1 MPPKLTLQ
9 LDTASLRHHD
19 LGTNH
24 PSFDGGDQ
32 EYHGGQGGQGKGNHP
47 SLDQNTINI
56 DGNGNLQ
63 LIKSYQAIE
72 FNNAGVN
79 INVNQRNAMTSPLTM
94 GAQQHQQSYQL
105 SEKDVMFMETLG
117 SGASGIVQKAFW
129 NGRSEFVAV
138 KKISIMERD
147 KRHQLMNDIKAL
159 CNIPNVKGLIRF
171 HGAYHCADK
180 GQVAVALEYMDGGSL
195 ADLCEKDKR
204 VPQGVLATITES
216 ILQGLV
222 YLHSKHTVHRDIKPA
237 NILLSTRGD
246 AKVSDFG
253 ISAFVDNTLAQ
264 CHTFLGTVTYMS
276 PERID
281 GQPYSFPAD
290 IWALGLTLLECA
302 TGTYPYDASKGTM
315 QLMLNL
321 MEDECPLPE
330 GHHDN
335 MSEVL
340 KDFIRR
346 CMHKNPVKRPT
357 AMELLRHPFVIG
369 EGRCSTR
376 ELRAYMLSRMLDR
389 DAQIHDASLIMT
401 WKFYNNLSYNAVVS
415 VSAHSSAM
423 GIAGPMGGMP
433 GTNPMGASQR
443 SVGTGRHAST
453 SATSSAI
460 SPSHA
465 SSHMTSS
472 FFDVGVTLKSSAPP
486 TSPSNAPSQL
496 VYRGQYTVAA
506 HFHDMV
512 RQVGSNACFGLT
524 LRRMKYKEKE
534 GSTDGTILVNI
545 LQRVQLFDSPSN
557 KAKKLPV
564 GVYEENLVVEVTS
577 IDDLVPGKGFR
588 FVSIEALWT
597 KPLEFNGVVV
607 GTAQGGAASGGGCK
621 TQ

>member
-9 LDTASLRHHD
+9 LDTASLRND
-19 LGTNH
+19 CLNELDGQR
-24 PSFDGGDQ
+24 SFANVP
-32 EYHGGQGGQGKGNHP
+32 GKSTHEP
-47 SLDQNTINI
+47 SLDQSTINI
-56 DGNGNLQ
+56 DKDGNLQ

-72 FNNAGVN
+72 FNTSGVN
-79 INVNQRNAMTSPLTM
+79 INQRNAVTSPLAT
-94 GAQQHQQSYQL
+94 GAQHHHQSYQL
-105 SEKDVMFMETLG
+105 NEKDVMFMDTLG
-117 SGASGIVQKAFW
+117 AGASAIVQKAFW
-129 NGRSEFVAV
+129 VGRSEFVAV
-138 KKISIMERD
+138 KKISILEKD

-195 ADLCEKDKR
+195 ADLCEKDGQ
-204 VPQGVLATITES
+204 VPQGMLATITES
-216 ILQGLV
+216 ILQGLA

-290 IWALGLTLLECA
+290 VWALGLTLLECA

-321 MEDECPLPE
+321 MEDKCPLPE
-330 GHHDN
+330 GVHKN
-335 MSEVL
+335 MSEAL

-346 CMHKNPVKRPT
+346 CMHKNPLKRPT
-357 AMELLRHPFVIG
+357 ATELLRHPFVIG
-369 EGRCSTR
+369 EGRCSTSQ
-376 ELRAYMLSRMLDR
+376 LRAYMRSMMLDK

-401 WKFYNNLSYNAVVS
+401 WKFYNNLSNNAAVS
-415 VSAHSSAM
+415 ALAHSSAM
-423 GIAGPMGGMP
+423 GGAGPMGAMSAAGAMGEVGADQRPP
-433 GTNPMGASQR
+433 GVGHVASR
-443 SVGTGRHAST
+443 S
-453 SATSSAI
+453 
-460 SPSHA
+460 SPSGSAAHLH
-465 SSHMTSS
+465 SHMTSS

-486 TSPSNAPSQL
+486 TSPNNMPSQITQ
-496 VYRGQYTVAA
+496 RGQYTVAA

-512 RQVGSNACFGLT
+512 RQIGPKACFGLT

-534 GSTDGTILVNI
+534 GSNDGTLLVNI
-545 LQRVQLFDSPSN
+545 MQRVQLFDCPAN
-557 KAKKLPV
+557 KAKRLPV
-564 GVYEENLVVEVTS
+564 GVYEESLVVEVTS
-577 IDDLVPGKGFR
+577 IDSLVPGNGFR

-597 KPLEFNGVVV
+597 TPLECS
-607 GTAQGGAASGGGCK
+607 GGAGYAGGMANAGGCK

>member
-1 MPPKLTLQ
+1 MPPKLTLK
-9 LDTASLRHHD
+9 LDTASLRND
-19 LGTNH
+19 VLND
-24 PSFDGGDQ
+24 P
-32 EYHGGQGGQGKGNHP
+32 GQRSISDVPDKPAHEP

-56 DGNGNLQ
+56 DKDGNLQ
-63 LIKSYQAIE
+63 LIKSFQAIE
-72 FNNAGVN
+72 FNNSGVN
-79 INVNQRNAMTSPLTM
+79 INQRNAITSPLAT
-94 GAQQHQQSYQL
+94 GAQHHHQSYQL
-105 SEKDVMFMETLG
+105 SEKDVMFMDTLG
-117 SGASGIVQKAFW
+117 AGASAIVQKAFW
-129 NGRSEFVAV
+129 VGRSEFVAV
-138 KKISIMERD
+138 KKISILEKD

-159 CNIPNVKGLIRF
+159 CNIPDVRGLIRF

-195 ADLCEKDKR
+195 ADLCEKDGQ
-204 VPQGVLATITES
+204 VPQGMLATITGS
-216 ILQGLV
+216 ILEGLA

-321 MEDECPLPE
+321 MEDKCPLPE
-330 GHHDN
+330 GSHNN
-335 MSEVL
+335 MSEAL

-346 CMHKNPVKRPT
+346 CMHKNPLKRPT
-357 AMELLRHPFVIG
+357 ATELLRHPFVIG
-369 EGRCSTR
+369 EGRCSTS
-376 ELRAYMLSRMLDR
+376 ELRCYMRSMMLDR

-401 WKFYNNLSYNAVVS
+401 WKFYNNLSNNAAVPEL
-415 VSAHSSAM
+415 AHGSAM
-423 GIAGPMGGMP
+423 GIAGPMGSAGAI
-433 GTNPMGASQR
+433 GSTGAMGAAHRR
-443 SVGTGRHAST
+443 SGAGHASSRST
-453 SATSSAI
+453 SGSS
-460 SPSHA
+460 PVP
-465 SSHMTSS
+465 SHMTSS

-486 TSPSNAPSQL
+486 TSPSNAPSQITQ
-496 VYRGQYTVAA
+496 RGQYTVAA

-512 RQVGSNACFGLT
+512 RQIGPKACFGLT

-545 LQRVQLFDSPSN
+545 LQRVQLFDCPAN
-557 KAKKLPV
+557 KAKRLPV
-564 GVYEENLVVEVTS
+564 GVYEESLVVEVTS

-597 KPLEFNGVVV
+597 TPLECTSGAGNG
-607 GTAQGGAASGGGCK
+607 GSMAHGGGCK

>member
-9 LDTASLRHHD
+9 LNTASLRNDDFND
-19 LGTNH
+19 LGQRSRADV
-24 PSFDGGDQ
+24 P
-32 EYHGGQGGQGKGNHP
+32 GKPQQQP

-56 DGNGNLQ
+56 DKDGNLQ

-72 FNNAGVN
+72 FNNSGVN
-79 INVNQRNAMTSPLTM
+79 INQRNAITSPLAT
-94 GAQQHQQSYQL
+94 GAQHHHQSYQL
-105 SEKDVMFMETLG
+105 SEKDVMFMDTLG
-117 SGASGIVQKAFW
+117 AGASGIVQKAFW
-129 NGRSEFVAV
+129 VGRSEFVAV
-138 KKISIMERD
+138 KKISILEKD

-159 CNIPNVKGLIRF
+159 CNIPDVKGLIRF

-195 ADLCEKDKR
+195 ADLCEKDGR
-204 VPQGVLATITES
+204 VPQGMLATITES
-216 ILQGLV
+216 ILQGLS

-330 GHHDN
+330 GNHDN
-335 MSEVL
+335 MSDAL

-346 CMHKNPVKRPT
+346 CMHKNPVRRPT

-369 EGRCSTR
+369 EDRSSTR
-376 ELRAYMLSRMLDR
+376 ELRAYMRSRMLDK

-401 WKFYNNLSYNAVVS
+401 WKFYNNLSHNAA
-415 VSAHSSAM
+415 VSASAHTSAA
-423 GIAGPMGGMP
+423 GIAGPMGAMGATQRSMLARDRSSHLSTS
-433 GTNPMGASQR
+433 GTASHTNP
-443 SVGTGRHAST
+443 
-453 SATSSAI
+453 
-460 SPSHA
+460 
-465 SSHMTSS
+465 HMTSS

-486 TSPSNAPSQL
+486 TSPSNAPSQITH
-496 VYRGQYTVAA
+496 RGQYTVAA

-512 RQVGSNACFGLT
+512 RQVGPSACFGLT

-545 LQRVQLFDSPSN
+545 LQRVQLFDCPAN
-557 KAKKLPV
+557 KTKRLPV
-564 GVYEENLVVEVTS
+564 GVYEESLIVEVTS
-577 IDDLVPGKGFR
+577 IDSLVPGKGFR

-597 KPLEFNGVVV
+597 QPLEFSGV
-607 GTAQGGAASGGGCK
+607 GGVSQAGGMANGGGCK